1 MAGRHALGRVG
12 RGIRAEVALMIITI
26 EELLD
31 ATSGQVRF
39 RCGSRSAKGY
49 WRGTGEAPVG
59 VGLDVEIELSE
70 EEIISCSPA
79 SRSSRDPVRQ
89 EGDAIVLMGRV
100 ESVDADGI
108 IVFRVGSGIVLRAD
122 RSACWSRCGH
132 GSRATGVV
140 GLRPGCD
147 DVASILAHY
156 GHPQRCERLIAS
168 RAPPARNQ

>member
-1 MAGRHALGRVG
+1 
-12 RGIRAEVALMIITI
+12 MIIVI

-31 ATSGQVRF
+31 AMSGQVRF

-70 EEIISCSPA
+70 EEIISSSPA

-108 IVFRVGSGIVLRAD
+108 IVFRVGSGIVLLEPSGPLA
-122 RSACWSRCGH
+122 
-132 GSRATGVV
+132 
-140 GLRPGCD
+140 GL
-147 DVASILAHY
+147 VAGTDLELRVPNLRIFPI
-156 GHPQRCERLIAS
+156 GIV
-168 RAPPARNQ
+168 